1 MPTFLRSDREL
12 HWFNNPKLLINPAP
26 GTKLHP
32 WLLDKGSLTA
42 KLILLS
48 QGEFR
53 VKVLRQVHARASHSE
68 ALALGIAPQQLCL
81 VREVILLGH
90 NQPWVFAR
98 SVLPLTSLTGKLR
111 HLRKQGSR
119 PLGAFLF
126 SQPKLTRSPI
136 SLSLIYRHHQYVP
149 AALID
154 DAPVWG
160 RRSIFYVEGKPLLV
174 SEVFLTGFPGAIVNK
189 VFIDSA
195 NIENIVNKNAVKENS
210 VQKSVIKEIAVEKN
224 AV

>member
-1 MPTFLRSDREL
+1 MPTFLHSDRDL
-12 HWFNNPKLLINPAP
+12 NWFSTPKLPINPAP
-26 GTKLHP
+26 GGKLRP

-53 VKVLRQVHARASHSE
+53 VKVLRQIHARASRSE
-68 ALALGIAPQQLCL
+68 ALALGVATYQLCL
-81 VREVILLGH
+81 VREVILLGR

-98 SVLPLTSLTGKLR
+98 SVLPLTSLVGKLR

-136 SLSLIYRHHQYVP
+136 SLGRIYRYHHYVP
-149 AALID
+149 ATLMSD
-154 DAPVWG
+154 GPVWG
-160 RRSIFYVEGKPLLV
+160 RRSIFYVQGKPLLV
-174 SEVFLTGFPGAIVNK
+174 SEVFLPGFPSVVN
-189 VFIDSA
+189 
-195 NIENIVNKNAVKENS
+195 ENTINESTSND
-210 VQKSVIKEIAVEKN
+210 
-224 AV
+224 

>member
-1 MPTFLRSDREL
+1 MPTFLHSDREL
-12 HWFNNPKLLINPAP
+12 HWFTTPKLPINPAL
-26 GTKLHP
+26 GGRLRP

-53 VKVLRQVHARASHSE
+53 VQVISQVHARASRGE
-68 ALALGIAPQQLCL
+68 AIALGIPPFQLCL

-90 NQPWVFAR
+90 NQAWVFAR
-98 SVLPLTSLTGKLR
+98 SVLPLMSLTGKLR

-126 SQPKLTRSPI
+126 SQPKLARSPI
-136 SLSLIYRHHQYVP
+136 ALGLIYRHHHYVP
-149 AALID
+149 EALMG

-174 SEVFLTGFPGAIVNK
+174 SEVFLSGFPGAIKQPTTNEG
-189 VFIDSA
+189 S
-195 NIENIVNKNAVKENS
+195 S
-210 VQKSVIKEIAVEKN
+210 Q
-224 AV
+224 

>member
-1 MPTFLRSDREL
+1 MR
-12 HWFNNPKLLINPAP
+12 
-26 GTKLHP
+26 P

-42 KLILLS
+42 KLLILS
-48 QGEFR
+48 QGDFR
-53 VKVLRQVHARASHSE
+53 VKVLRQVHARASRSE
-68 ALALGIAPQQLCL
+68 ALALGISPHRLCL

-136 SLSLIYRHHQYVP
+136 SLSVIYRHHHYVP
-149 AALID
+149 TVLMD

-160 RRSIFYVEGKPLLV
+160 RRSIFYVERKPLLV
-174 SEVFLTGFPGAIVNK
+174 SEVFLTGFPCAIANK
-189 VFIDSA
+189 ISIGSD
-195 NIENIVNKNAVKENS
+195 NIESIVNKNRTVNQNGLNQNKIHENRLN
-210 VQKSVIKEIAVEKN
+210 EGN
-224 AV
+224 HNDTL